1 LAVITTIISEA
12 MKTFLSA
19 AFTLPTTGNLLRSI
33 PVMLL
38 LVLASCTP
46 KPPEVITI
54 RGSNTFGEELA
65 PKLIAEYKKDHAAT
79 TFDTEFKGSSYGF
92 GALMVGKS
100 DIAAASREATTNEV
114 GLAKDRSIEM
124 NDYVIGSYSVAVIV
138 NAGSPLTSLK
148 PEQVR
153 DVFTG
158 KVQNWKEVGGPD
170 APVHLYIRDPISGTY
185 LGFQELAM
193 DKKDYAQHPKT
204 FTTYEGIVEAVA
216 KDPAGIGYAS
226 IEDGKKAGIK
236 AISIGTSAPTL
247 AAVQKG
253 EYPYARML
261 RLYTDKAKESPV
273 AMDFIQF
280 IRSDRGQK
288 ILTDMGFVPHS

>member
-1 LAVITTIISEA
+1 
-12 MKTFLSA
+12 MKTSLRA
-19 AFTLPTTGNLLRSI
+19 ALTLPTVESLLRSI
-33 PVMLL
+33 PVVLL
-38 LVLASCTP
+38 LALASCSP

-92 GALMVGKS
+92 GALMVGKCE
-100 DIAAASREATTNEV
+100 IAAASREATTNEV
-114 GLAKDRSIEM
+114 GLAKDRAIEM
-124 NDYVIGSYSVAVIV
+124 NNYVIGSYSVAVIL
-138 NAGSPLTSLK
+138 NAGNPLASLK

-153 DVFTG
+153 DIFTG
-158 KVQNWKEVGGPD
+158 KVQNWKDVGGPD

-204 FTTYEGIVEAVA
+204 FTSYDEIVQAVA

-236 AISIGTSAPTL
+236 AISIGSSAPTL
-247 AAVQKG
+247 TAVQKG
-253 EYPYARML
+253 EYPYARII
-261 RLYTDKAKESPV
+261 RLYTDKAKENPTT
-273 AMDFIQF
+273 MDFIQF